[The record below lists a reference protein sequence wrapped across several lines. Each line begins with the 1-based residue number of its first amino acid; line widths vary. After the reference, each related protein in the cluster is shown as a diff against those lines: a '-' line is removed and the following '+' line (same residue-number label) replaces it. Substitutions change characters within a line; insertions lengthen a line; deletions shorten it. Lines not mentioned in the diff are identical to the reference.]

1 MFYIDIG
8 LSIRSN
14 VNIPAVQTLK
24 GSKEFYTQITVLD
37 LYLNKLL
44 GSYIPF
50 TQTLHLAM
58 YASLSHLLS

>member
-14 VNIPAVQTLK
+14 VNIPAVQTFK

-37 LYLNKLL
+37 L
-44 GSYIPF
+44 
-50 TQTLHLAM
+50 
-58 YASLSHLLS
+58 

>member
-1 MFYIDIG
+1 MFYVDIG

-14 VNIPAVQTLK
+14 VNISAVQTFK
-24 GSKEFYTQITVLD
+24 ESKEFYTQVTVLD
-37 LYLNKLL
+37 LCLDKLL
-44 GSYIPF
+44 GTYKPF